1 MRTAVSPRRQTLR
14 HRTRQ
19 QGFTLIEIMVVVVI
33 IGILAALI
41 APNIIGRD
49 DQARVAAA
57 KSDLQAISQSLDMY
71 KMDNF
76 RYPTTDQG
84 LDALVNRP
92 QDTKNWPANG
102 YLKSQPKD
110 PWGNPYVYVA
120 PGAKGPYDLISLG
133 ADGKEGGE
141 GYDAD
146 INALDR

>member
-1 MRTAVSPRRQTLR
+1 MQRMQYTMQA
-14 HRTRQ
+14 RQ

-33 IGILAALI
+33 IAILAALI

-57 KSDLQAISQSLDMY
+57 KSDLQSISQALDMY

-84 LDALVNRP
+84 LEALVKEP
-92 QDTKNWPANG
+92 EGAKNWPQGG

-110 PWGNPYVYVA
+110 PWGTPYVYLA
-120 PGAKGPYDLISLG
+120 PGVDGPYDLKSLG

-141 GYDAD
+141 NYDAD
-146 INALDR
+146 INLFDR

>member
-1 MRTAVSPRRQTLR
+1 MQCTQRSY
-14 HRTRQ
+14 Q

-57 KSDLQAISQSLDMY
+57 KSDMQAISQALDMF

-76 RYPTTDQG
+76 RYPMTEPG
-84 LDALVNRP
+84 LDALVSQP
-92 QDTKNWPANG
+92 TEAKNWPQGG
-102 YLKSQPKD
+102 YLKSKPVD
-110 PWGNPYVYVA
+110 PWGNPYVYLS
-120 PGAKGPYDLISLG
+120 PGVTGIFDLKSLG

-146 INALDR
+146 IDSNDR

>member
-1 MRTAVSPRRQTLR
+1 MQRSHAS
-14 HRTRQ
+14 RQ

-57 KSDLQAISQSLDMY
+57 RSDLQAISQALDMY

-76 RYPTTDQG
+76 RYPTTELG
-84 LDALVNRP
+84 LDALVNQPAEAR
-92 QDTKNWPANG
+92 NWPQGG
-102 YLKSQPKD
+102 YLKSKPVD
-110 PWGNPYVYVA
+110 PWGTDYLYVS
-120 PGAKGPYDLISLG
+120 PGATGAYALSSYG
-133 ADGKEGGE
+133 ADGREGGE

-146 INALDR
+146 INVHAR

>member
-1 MRTAVSPRRQTLR
+1 MQRSHAS
-14 HRTRQ
+14 RQ

-57 KSDLQAISQSLDMY
+57 RSDLQAISQALDMY

-76 RYPTTDQG
+76 RYPTTELG
-84 LDALVNRP
+84 LDALVNQPAEAR
-92 QDTKNWPANG
+92 NWPQGG
-102 YLKSQPKD
+102 YLKSKPVD
-110 PWGNPYVYVA
+110 PWGTDYLYVS
-120 PGAKGPYDLISLG
+120 PGATGAYDLYSYG
-133 ADGKEGGE
+133 ADGREGGE

-146 INALDR
+146 INVHAR